1 MGVSRTSS
9 GLMKELDSADDL
21 DVVELELLKLVRHL
35 ETFGRRSS
43 LYQEVDRA
51 GYLALRTLDGLG
63 PSCINRL
70 AQELHLDSS
79 TVTRQVGVLES
90 GGLVTRHVDPN
101 DGRSWLIDLTSR
113 VARQC
118 APSSAGG
125 ITRSIRCCAAGRRRG
140 ARSGPNDHQAQPG
153 AFRQRDR
160 AVSPRRLSHPPF
172 SGTPARVEDRGPA
185 ALGGRRGYSIGRVPM
200 PVGSRPASTHPMRV
214 AAIGMAITMRNRLL
228 QGT

>member
-1 MGVSRTSS
+1 MGVSRTIQRFDD
-9 GLMKELDSADDL
+9 GADSVDDL

-51 GYLALRTLDGLG
+51 GYIALRTLDGLG

-113 VARQC
+113 GRKAMRTVERGRHHAIDSMLRGWSTEEVHDLARMITKLNLALFDSVTEQ
-118 APSSAGG
+118 SA
-125 ITRSIRCCAAGRRRG
+125 
-140 ARSGPNDHQAQPG
+140 PG
-153 AFRQRDR
+153 A
-160 AVSPRRLSHPPF
+160 
-172 SGTPARVEDRGPA
+172 
-185 ALGGRRGYSIGRVPM
+185 
-200 PVGSRPASTHPMRV
+200 
-214 AAIGMAITMRNRLL
+214 
-228 QGT
+228 